1 VRSFEISQQANFRLC
16 EVALLGHRSRSATH
30 ESEPWAIGCFGT
42 HASAKAPP
50 ARATAKAPNETCALF
65 RGPDLPLVKC
75 RATGKA
81 GGQPGNPA
89 FRNSGKEK
97 NGYAGRSRPRHGRRR
112 ALLHAVRP
120 DAFNYV
126 WDNSI
131 EPELEIDSGEVVEF
145 RVRDASDEQLRAD
158 STSEDVAKLDFDH
171 LNPVSGP
178 VYVRDARPGDVL
190 AVEILEF
197 RPREWGWTALIP
209 GFGLL
214 ADEFPEPWLRISRV
228 DADQGR
234 VIFTEGI
241 ELPYEPFP
249 GTIGVA
255 PAEPGPHSIVPPSR
269 WGGNMD
275 TKHLRAG
282 TTLYLPVGVE
292 GALFSVG
299 DTHSAQG
306 DGEVCGTA
314 IETAMDVSLRLSVRR
329 DFRVDAPQY
338 RVPPGALPRAE
349 GTGYHVSTGVAPDL
363 MEATKQAVRATMDHL
378 GEGRG
383 FSREEA
389 YALCSVAVDLRIHE
403 VVDAPNWVVGAF
415 LPDDIFTGGGNR

>member
-1 VRSFEISQQANFRLC
+1 M
-16 EVALLGHRSRSATH
+16 
-30 ESEPWAIGCFGT
+30 
-42 HASAKAPP
+42 
-50 ARATAKAPNETCALF
+50 
-65 RGPDLPLVKC
+65 RGDHDRV
-75 RATGKA
+75 
-81 GGQPGNPA
+81 GGQ
-89 FRNSGKEK
+89 SG
-97 NGYAGRSRPRHGRRR
+97 YSF
-112 ALLHAVRP
+112 HAVGRE
-120 DAFNYV
+120 AFNYV

-131 EPELEIDSGEVVEF
+131 EPALEVDSGELVEF
-145 RVRDASDEQLRAD
+145 TVRDASDEQIRAD
-158 STSEDVAKLDFDH
+158 STAEDVAKLDFEH
-171 LNPVSGP
+171 VNPVSGP
-178 VYVRDARPGDVL
+178 VYVKDARPGDVL
-190 AVEILEF
+190 AIEILEF
-197 RPREWGWTALIP
+197 RPRDWGWTALIP

-214 ADEFPEPWLRISRV
+214 ADEFPEPWIRISRV
-228 DADQGR
+228 EAER
-234 VIFTEGI
+234 RKVVFVEGI

-275 TKHLRAG
+275 TKHLRVG

-314 IETAMDVSLRLSVRR
+314 IETAMEVSLRLSVRR
-329 DFRVDAPQY
+329 DFHIEAPQY
-338 RVPPGALPRAE
+338 RVPPSAIAGAE

-363 MEATKQAVRATMDHL
+363 MEATRQAVRATIEHL
-378 GEGRG
+378 GDSQGLP
-383 FSREEA
+383 REEA

-415 LPDDIFTGGGNR
+415 LPDDIFTGGGER

>member
-1 VRSFEISQQANFRLC
+1 M
-16 EVALLGHRSRSATH
+16 
-30 ESEPWAIGCFGT
+30 
-42 HASAKAPP
+42 
-50 ARATAKAPNETCALF
+50 
-65 RGPDLPLVKC
+65 RGDHDRV
-75 RATGKA
+75 
-81 GGQPGNPA
+81 GGQ
-89 FRNSGKEK
+89 SG
-97 NGYAGRSRPRHGRRR
+97 YSF
-112 ALLHAVRP
+112 HAVGRE
-120 DAFNYV
+120 AFDYV

-131 EPELEIDSGEVVEF
+131 EPALEVDSGELVEF
-145 RVRDASDEQLRAD
+145 TVRDASDEQIRAG
-158 STSEDVAKLDFDH
+158 STAEDVAKLDFEH
-171 LNPVSGP
+171 VNPVSGP
-178 VYVRDARPGDVL
+178 VYVKDARPGDVL
-190 AVEILEF
+190 AIEILEF
-197 RPREWGWTALIP
+197 RPRDWGWTALIP

-228 DADQGR
+228 EAAR
-234 VIFTEGI
+234 RKVVFAEGI

-275 TKHLRAG
+275 TKHLGVG

-314 IETAMDVSLRLSVRR
+314 IETAMEVSLRLSVRR
-329 DFRVDAPQY
+329 DFHIEAPQY
-338 RVPPGALPRAE
+338 RVPPSALAGAE

-363 MEATKQAVRATMDHL
+363 MEATRQAVRATIEHL
-378 GEGRG
+378 GDSQGL
-383 FSREEA
+383 SREEA

-415 LPDDIFTGGGNR
+415 LPDDIFTGGGER